1 MHNTRHEIME
11 ENEYRLLPYLMRKC
25 KHKKFIVGNEKL
37 MTELP
42 EEKK

>member
-25 KHKKFIVGNEKL
+25 KHKKFIAGNEKL